1 MGVSEYS
8 RVVFVCVLLGAGH
21 NSIYFISGF
30 THLALEDQATL
41 IRLGQSSSRILVAAH
56 QWFDA
61 EQHRFRNFLPWRRD
75 YGQDLGDVSTSNGEN
90 SDVTGDL
97 FKRELVSFC
106 DSIQQLQLDSVE
118 AGLLN
123 VLLIF
128 ATGMT
133 FEMPKLVISN
143 WYGNYSEIFHS

>member
-1 MGVSEYS
+1 MIVTVES
-8 RVVFVCVLLGAGH
+8 RIFLAEC
-21 NSIYFISGF
+21 SGF

-61 EQHRFRNFLPWRRD
+61 DQHKFRNFLPWRRD
-75 YGQDLGDVSTSNGEN
+75 AEQSAAGDAVSTTSADCDI
-90 SDVTGDL
+90 SGDL
-97 FKRELVSFC
+97 FKHELLTFC
-106 DSIQQLQLDSVE
+106 ESIQQLQLDSVE

-128 ATGMT
+128 ATG
-133 FEMPKLVISN
+133 KCILSLCLSQQRR
-143 WYGNYSEIFHS
+143 SET